1 MLSPSSLIPETNE
14 ISYFTTL
21 SVSGNASYFIY
32 HKSLGSAVWDD
43 NLTQIAREGQTHNLD
58 NKYRGKKLWYCDKKI

>member
-1 MLSPSSLIPETNE
+1 MISPSYLIPETNE
-14 ISYFTTL
+14 ISYFNI

-58 NKYRGKKLWYCDKKI
+58 NKYRGKKL